1 MYYAIIIFS
10 TVLFSL
16 SFFMNKGYQKL
27 NGSSF
32 EVSLKYALQSG
43 AVSFCIM
50 MILSNF
56 KLEFSWFSLGMA
68 LLNSSISVTLSYCG
82 NRSLKTA
89 NLSVYSVFMMLGGMV
104 LPSLYGILFFHEAFT
119 IGKFVCCVL
128 IIISLVF
135 SIESKG
141 GNRKAYKFYVACFF
155 LNGLAAVVA
164 KMHQSGNTAVGSQS
178 FIAMSN
184 ILTVSFCFFYL
195 FLSNKKMLQI
205 RRKDLQ
211 FTAGGACFNGIAN
224 LLLLIAL
231 KHVEA
236 SVQYPLVTGGV
247 IVFSALVTRISE
259 KKITRKNILAV
270 IFAFLAA
277 IFVIV

>member
-16 SFFMNKGYQKL
+16 SFLMNQGFQKL
-27 NGSSF
+27 NGSDF
-32 EVSLKYALQSG
+32 EVSLKYALQTG

-56 KLEFSWFSLGMA
+56 NLEFSWFSLGMA
-68 LLNSSISVTLSYCG
+68 FLNASINVSLSYCG
-82 NRSLKTA
+82 IVSLKTA

-104 LPSLYGILFFHEAFT
+104 IPSMYGIFFFHEAFT
-119 IGKFVCCVL
+119 VGKFICCVL
-128 IIISLVF
+128 IIISLIF
-135 SIESKG
+135 SIETKEN
-141 GNRKAYKFYVACFF
+141 NRKAYKYYIACFV

-164 KMHQSGNTAVGSQS
+164 KMHQSGSTAVSGQN

-184 ILTVSFCFFYL
+184 IITIVFCFLYL
-195 FLSNKKMLQI
+195 FFNNRIMLKIHRGDVQY
-205 RRKDLQ
+205 
-211 FTAGGACFNGIAN
+211 TAGGALFNGTGN

-236 SVQYPLVTGGV
+236 SIEYPLVTGGV
-247 IVFSALVTRISE
+247 IIFSAMVTWIAE
-259 KKITRKNILAV
+259 KQITRKNIFAV